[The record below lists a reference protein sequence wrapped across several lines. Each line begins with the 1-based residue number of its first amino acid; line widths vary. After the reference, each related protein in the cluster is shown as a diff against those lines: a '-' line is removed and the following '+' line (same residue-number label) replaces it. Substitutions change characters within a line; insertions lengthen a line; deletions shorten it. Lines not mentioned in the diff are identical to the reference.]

1 MSYMQ
6 FRSVAWARPTRRTMR
21 NLDTYGFM
29 GAVVAIVCLV
39 GWFFTTFM

>member
-6 FRSVAWARPTRRTMR
+6 FRSVAWTWPTRWTMR

-29 GAVVAIVCLV
+29 GAVVAIPCLA
-39 GWFFTTFM
+39 GSFFTTFM